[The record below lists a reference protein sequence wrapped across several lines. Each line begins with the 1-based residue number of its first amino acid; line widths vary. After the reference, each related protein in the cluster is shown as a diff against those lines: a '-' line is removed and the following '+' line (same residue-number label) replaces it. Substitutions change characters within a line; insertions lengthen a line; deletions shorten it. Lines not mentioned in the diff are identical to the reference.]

1 MIISYSLF
9 KLVGRYM
16 SVLLSFIL
24 YTLFI
29 FNSLYFIFT
38 KAIKKKKKLALVK
51 VKKKRQFYIL
61 LMRI

>member
-1 MIISYSLF
+1 
-9 KLVGRYM
+9 M

-38 KAIKKKKKLALVK
+38 KAIFLKTYVGEG
-51 VKKKRQFYIL
+51 
-61 LMRI
+61 